1 MLKPTSSYI
10 FVIFI
15 DFIIMLSFLFCSE
28 NKHDDT
34 PKIAEGR
41 MNDVSGLWPK
51 KTFFFNRSNYIK

>member
-41 MNDVSGLWPK
+41 MNDVSGLWQG
-51 KTFFFNRSNYIK
+51 TI